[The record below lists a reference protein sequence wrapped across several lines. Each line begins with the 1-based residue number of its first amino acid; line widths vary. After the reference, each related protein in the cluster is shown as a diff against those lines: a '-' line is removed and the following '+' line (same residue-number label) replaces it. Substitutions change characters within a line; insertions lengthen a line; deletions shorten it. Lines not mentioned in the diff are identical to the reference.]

1 MTENKLFKSIKA
13 RFSGAAGSIFAI
25 FCFLAVWHLAVV
37 LTPIGKLMPSPVKV
51 AESLVN
57 SFVNPIGP
65 HTIQIH
71 ALYSL
76 KRIMVGYSVACI
88 TGILFGIAIGL
99 SKTLN
104 SIFYPI
110 FELIRPIPTVAWIP
124 IAIIW
129 FGTNEMSKYFI
140 VFYGAFANVVVSV
153 YSGILNVDP
162 VLVGAA
168 KMLGCTDRQ
177 VIFKI
182 VLPAAVPS
190 IFNGMQVAL
199 SASTMSVVV
208 AEMIKAYEGIGW
220 IIHAGQQTA
229 DMTTVLTGMV
239 ALALFGLV
247 LSSILSAIERKL
259 CAWSIRNT

>member
-1 MTENKLFKSIKA
+1 MTKGNACGSVYLKIKDA
-13 RFSGAAGSIFAI
+13 CWGIFSVL
-25 FCFLAVWHLAVV
+25 CFLVVWHLAVV
-37 LTPIGKLMPSPVKV
+37 FTPVGKLMPSPLDVV
-51 AESLVN
+51 VSLVN
-57 SFVNPIGP
+57 SFVSPIGS

-76 KRIMVGYSVACI
+76 KRILIGYSAACVL
-88 TGILFGIAIGL
+88 GIIFGVAIGL

-104 SIFYPI
+104 SILYPI

-129 FGTNEMSKYFI
+129 FGTDEMSKYFI
-140 VFYGAFANVVVSV
+140 VFYGAFSNVVVSV
-153 YSGILNVDP
+153 YSGILSVDP

-168 KMLGCTDRQ
+168 KMLGSTEKQ
-177 VIFKI
+177 VILKI
-182 VLPAAVPS
+182 ILPAAVPS

-199 SASTMSVVV
+199 SAGTMSVVV

-229 DMTTVLTGMV
+229 DMTAVLTGMV
-239 ALALFGLV
+239 ALSLFGLL
-247 LSSILSAIERKL
+247 LSSALKGIERKL
-259 CAWSIRNT
+259 CAWSIRNI